1 MPRATLT
8 TKRLLFCKYYMQGMT
23 MGKAYT
29 KAGYKGVGDTAI
41 QNASNLLKNYKVI
54 AYLKGLNAKLEKN
67 TIATIEEVQEYWTG
81 YIRQSGEDEEDVAP
95 KDRLKASELLVK
107 SKGGFIDKI
116 EAKEEVTIKLGGEL
130 DDLAK

>member
-67 TIATIEEVQEYWTG
+67 TIASIEEVQEYWTG
-81 YIRQSGEDEEDVAP
+81 YIRQSGEGEEDVAP

-116 EAKEEVTIKLGGEL
+116 EAEVKHKKLE
-130 DDLAK
+130 DFV